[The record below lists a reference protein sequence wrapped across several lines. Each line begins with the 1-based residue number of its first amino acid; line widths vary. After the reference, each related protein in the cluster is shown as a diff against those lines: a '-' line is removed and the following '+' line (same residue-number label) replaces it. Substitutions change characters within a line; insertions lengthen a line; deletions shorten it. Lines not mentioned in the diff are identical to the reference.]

1 MASNAEKVAKF
12 REMAKDKSLPQDVR
26 NTYLDRANELERA
39 EFDATKPKEKAA
51 PTTAMAKGGA
61 VVSKAPVKKAAKA
74 PAKGKPV
81 GENAMRT
88 PAKKLNKGGMAKKG
102 KC

>member
-1 MASNAEKVAKF
+1 MASNAEKVVKF

-39 EFDATKPKEKAA
+39 EYEATKPKEKTAA
-51 PTTAMAKGGA
+51 VTAMAKGGA
-61 VVSKAPVKKAAKA
+61 VKKAAKA
-74 PAKGKPV
+74 SVKAPAK
-81 GENAMRT
+81 AM
-88 PAKKLNKGGMAKKG
+88 AKGGAVKKMNSGGMAKKG